1 MAKVNHHGD
10 CGMLEKKNNFRLP
23 AILAGLLFLLAG
35 ISTALADQV
44 TLSYVDAG
52 GNAQSLSVDAN
63 SSEADLALAASLVG
77 ENGVGISHDP
87 DNGSGT
93 LADIAAAMAAAAPI
107 YAADVALAMA
117 TLSPADSDAIVAAV
131 NAVRGVNTSAVA
143 AAVRFGTRGNGIG
156 DTLGNPQAFETEHLT
171 TQRHNNPAPPPPASP
186 N

>member
-1 MAKVNHHGD
+1 MFVQKT
-10 CGMLEKKNNFRLP
+10 EYRLP

-35 ISTALADQV
+35 TSTALADQV
-44 TLSYVDAG
+44 ALTYVDAA
-52 GNAQSLSVDAN
+52 GNAQTLSVDVN
-63 SSEADLALAASLVG
+63 SSTADLALAASLMG

-107 YAADVALAMA
+107 FAADVALAMA

-131 NAVRGVNTSAVA
+131 NAVAGVNANAVLAAVA
-143 AAVRFGTRGNGIG
+143 FGNRGSGIG
-156 DTLGNPQAFETEHLT
+156 DSLGNPQAFEVEHLT
-171 TQRHNNPAPPPPASP
+171 TQRFDEADDPAPEPPVSP